1 MKRRKRARA
10 MLVEPKQT
18 RTSLSPQAHTDI
30 EVAQIRLRRAQ
41 DVLSALAFCA
51 DEEAELALG
60 PVAVAARD
68 LIDLALDGLAT
79 LCQGKKPASRA
90 TGQTAMGSVRP
101 GRGGAG
107 CSPPTTNH
115 VCTLRARELFAR
127 NVCSLRTA
135 RGLSQEGLGFDC
147 DLHRTYIGSIERAE
161 RNVGVDNM
169 ERIAAA
175 LHTKL
180 PELLRSRET

>member
-1 MKRRKRARA
+1 

-79 LCQGKKPASRA
+79 LVPGQE
-90 TGQTAMGSVRP
+90 TGEQSD
-101 GRGGAG
+101 GANG
-107 CSPPTTNH
+107 H
-115 VCTLRARELFAR
+115 
-127 NVCSLRTA
+127 
-135 RGLSQEGLGFDC
+135 G
-147 DLHRTYIGSIERAE
+147 
-161 RNVGVDNM
+161 
-169 ERIAAA
+169 
-175 LHTKL
+175 
-180 PELLRSRET
+180 